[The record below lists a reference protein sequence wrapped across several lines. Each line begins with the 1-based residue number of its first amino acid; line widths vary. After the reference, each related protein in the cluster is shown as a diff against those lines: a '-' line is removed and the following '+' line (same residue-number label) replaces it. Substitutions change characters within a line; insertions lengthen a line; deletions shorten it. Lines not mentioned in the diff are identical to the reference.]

1 VKSAVLAAMMLFAL
15 PAAAQT
21 ANHYVLNKDH
31 SRIEFSISH
40 FYVSSTKGQFN
51 SFDGKLDV
59 APGAPEQDAV
69 TIHISPA
76 SIQTDSSARDEHL
89 RTADFFDVAKF
100 PSASFVS
107 TGAVPT
113 SGKTGKLTG
122 SFTLHGVTRPVTLAV
137 TLQSPDVNAA
147 SLQVIATGRLKR
159 SDFGITSYSGI
170 IGDDVTLNISAQFD
184 RN

>member
-1 VKSAVLAAMMLFAL
+1 VRGAILAGLMLFAL

-51 SFDGKLDV
+51 TFDGKLDV
-59 APGAPEQDAV
+59 VPGAPEQDAV

-76 SIQTDSSARDEHL
+76 SIQTDSPARDEHL
-89 RTADFFDVAKF
+89 RTADFFDIAKF

-122 SFTLHGVTRPVTLAV
+122 AFTLHGVTRPVTLAV
-137 TLQSPDVNAA
+137 TLQSPDANAS
-147 SLQVIATGRLKR
+147 SLQVTATGKLKR
-159 SDFGITSYSGI
+159 SDFGITSYPGV
-170 IGDDVTLNISAQFD
+170 IGDDVALTITAQFD
-184 RN
+184 KN